1 MKDQNSVDGEESKE
15 EKLDRALSILLESL
29 HKPDPALRSC
39 AHNQK
44 CYHELMMVRN
54 HTLDYLHMLRREG
67 LHHEWPIE

>member
-1 MKDQNSVDGEESKE
+1 MKDQNSVDEEESKE